1 MILGSDAN
9 LDLLGGRKR
18 LAEHKSRAIEGDV
31 FNGAVG
37 RDIAVQQELDSDRLC
52 RHTATRP
59 PALHLTPNPAPTRGE
74 QVSPTPVTLAHV
86 HLSR

>member
-1 MILGSDAN
+1 
-9 LDLLGGRKR
+9 
-18 LAEHKSRAIEGDV
+18 
-31 FNGAVG
+31 
-37 RDIAVQQELDSDRLC
+37 LDSDRLC

-74 QVSPTPVTLAHV
+74 QISPTPVTLAHV